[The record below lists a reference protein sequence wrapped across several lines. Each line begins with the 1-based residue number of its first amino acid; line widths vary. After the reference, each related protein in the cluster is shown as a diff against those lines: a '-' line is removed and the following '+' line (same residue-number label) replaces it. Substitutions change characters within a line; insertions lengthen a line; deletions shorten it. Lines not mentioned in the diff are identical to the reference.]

1 MRPRAAASIE
11 VFAMKTAWEKF
22 QSAAVCL
29 ARSGGIK
36 ERLTDAY
43 RNYLA
48 LVAEEDLPKE
58 LRDDFRAFGRALT
71 RERPLLR
78 GEDAFRATIRKMSNE
93 EADQVATTIVLMFAA
108 IPRSYT
114 PVLRSLNSA
123 QIVPLY
129 LAETAEAQAR
139 ASVAVA
145 R

>member
-1 MRPRAAASIE
+1 
-11 VFAMKTAWEKF
+11 MKTAWEKF
-22 QSAAVCL
+22 QSATVCL

-58 LRDDFRAFGRALT
+58 LREEFRSVSRALT

-78 GEDAFRATIRKMSNE
+78 GEDAFRATIRKMSND
-93 EADQVATTIVLMFAA
+93 EADHIATSVVLMFAA

-114 PVLRSLNSA
+114 PVMRSLASA
-123 QIVPLY
+123 QVTPLF
-129 LAETAEAQAR
+129 LAEAAEA
-139 ASVAVA
+139 
-145 R
+145 

>member
-1 MRPRAAASIE
+1 MHPRAAASIE
-11 VFAMKTAWEKF
+11 VLAMKTAWEKF
-22 QSAAVCL
+22 QSATVCL

-58 LRDDFRAFGRALT
+58 LREDFRAFGRALT
-71 RERPLLR
+71 REPPLLR

-93 EADQVATTIVLMFAA
+93 EADQIATMVVLIFAA
-108 IPRSYT
+108 IPRSFT
-114 PVLRSLNSA
+114 PVMRSLSSA
-123 QIVPLY
+123 QIVPLH
-129 LAETAEAQAR
+129 LAEAAEAPAR
-139 ASVAVA
+139 VSAGSA